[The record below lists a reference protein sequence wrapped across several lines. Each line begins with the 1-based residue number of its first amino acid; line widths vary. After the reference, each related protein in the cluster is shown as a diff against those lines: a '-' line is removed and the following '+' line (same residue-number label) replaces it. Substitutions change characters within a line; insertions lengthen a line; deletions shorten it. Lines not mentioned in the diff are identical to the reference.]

1 MSPSPWPALVLVE
14 GLPGTGKSTTA
25 QWVAHEMTR
34 GGRPARWVYEGEV
47 PHPVLGG
54 ERPPVSSWKA
64 HLGHRLAGWA
74 RFAAEVRSGDT
85 ATVVDSAYLQTSVF
99 VTLRRGLDPD
109 VIRTF
114 MARVAD
120 IIRPLNPA
128 LVYFSEPDADTAFRR
143 TCEARGMAWTL
154 QHIGGCDA
162 SPWARARGASG
173 MNGVLAYWREHAAI
187 CDTVVEQS
195 ALRTLTVEP
204 TTRDWPA
211 RRARVRAFLGLP
223 DAPGTAPIE
232 PDLRRFAGRYQSES
246 GRQARLS
253 VDGDSLIID
262 GLLWSKN
269 RLLLRAPS
277 TFDAES
283 WPFRLTFEDD
293 ASGAVTRFRL
303 EGPALPF
310 ARLAGVYERL
320 V

>member
-1 MSPSPWPALVLVE
+1 MGRPRDDA
-14 GLPGTGKSTTA
+14 
-25 QWVAHEMTR
+25 R
-34 GGRPARWVYEGEV
+34 GPPARWVYEGEV

-74 RFAAEVRSGDT
+74 RFAAGVRSGDT
-85 ATVVDSAYLQTSVF
+85 ATVVDSAYLQTPVF

-109 VIRTF
+109 SSRRTWR
-114 MARVAD
+114 ASRD

-128 LVYFSEPDADTAFRR
+128 LVYFCEPDADTAFRR
-143 TCEARGMAWTL
+143 TCEVRGMAWTL

-173 MNGVLAYWREHAAI
+173 MNGVLAYWREHAVI
-187 CDTVVEQS
+187 CDAVVEQS
-195 ALRTLTVEP
+195 ALRTLTVAP
-204 TTRDWPA
+204 TTGDWPA
-211 RRARVRAFLGLP
+211 RRARASAFLGLP
-223 DAPGTAPIE
+223 DAPDTAPNE
-232 PDLRRFAGRYQSES
+232 PDLRRFAGRYQRES

-269 RLLLRAPS
+269 RLLLRGPS

-283 WPFRLTFEDD
+283 WPFCLTFEDD
-293 ASGAVTRFRL
+293 RA
-303 EGPALPF
+303 
-310 ARLAGVYERL
+310 AR
-320 V
+320 